1 MTLPNIWPVS
11 PVQLNL
17 EGEGVDGISP
27 IPIIWVI
34 GGPETGK
41 TTFVATVDPVRPGQE
56 THTLILDFEQS
67 ATTLRTMVPLEVVDI
82 RALADARVNQLSE
95 PGKRPPFQ
103 LTLFEAAHDF
113 VLNYPPGVRTVLA
126 FDPSS
131 DFKIGSNLWTRAHPE
146 LFGKVAASYSGKE
159 GAIYSWGDTA
169 VYLKDFFTKLAA
181 KFQTVVLTSHEM
193 DEFKEGRRTGNK
205 EPRSTDFTELV
216 TLKLWLQKEG
226 AKRFAVVHKSRLS
239 WFDWGDEAAPR
250 QRPLLRDL
258 LPKRLE
264 ALEAGQSYPELIAYY
279 LTHPERDYGTLN
291 LVQDPAKRPLTVDE
305 RTLLETQK
313 AEAEAEALRLKLEE
327 ATNAGKRKLMV
338 ELKQAGL
345 TQVSGLE
352 VAQAFGALG
361 VEQYTLNQHEDILRR
376 LVTHFQQAAAS

>member
-1 MTLPNIWPVS
+1 MTLPHIWPVS

-17 EGEGVDGISP
+17 EGQGIDGISP

-34 GGPETGK
+34 GGPATGK
-41 TTFVATVDPVRPGQE
+41 TTFVATVDPVRPGQD
-56 THTLILDFEQS
+56 TRTLILDFEQS
-67 ATTLRTMVPLEVVDI
+67 ATTLRTMVPLEVIDI
-82 RALADARVNQLSE
+82 RARAEATVNQLSE
-95 PGKRPPFQ
+95 PGRRPPFQ

-113 VLNYPPGVRTVLA
+113 VLSVAAGTYSVLA

-146 LFGKVAASYSGKE
+146 LFGKVATSYAGKE

-181 KFQTVVLTSHEM
+181 KFQTTVLTSHEM

-216 TLKLWLQKEG
+216 TLKLWLRKEG
-226 AKRFAVVHKSRLS
+226 EARYAVVHKSRLS
-239 WFDWGDEAAPR
+239 WFDWGDEDTPR

-264 ALEAGQSYPELIAYY
+264 ALEPGQSYPELIAYY
-279 LTHPERDYGTLN
+279 LTHPQRDYGALN
-291 LVQDPAKRPLTVDE
+291 AVPDPAQRPLSDDE
-305 RTLLETQK
+305 RALLEVHK
-313 AEAEAEALRLKLEE
+313 AEAEAEALRLRLEE
-327 ATNAGKRKLMV
+327 ATNAGKRKLV
-338 ELKQAGL
+338 AELKQAGL
-345 TQVSGLE
+345 KDLTGLDI
-352 VAQAFGALG
+352 ANAFRTLG
-361 VEQYTLNQHEDILRR
+361 IEQYTLSQHEDILRR
-376 LVTHFQQAAAS
+376 LVAHFKQGEPG